1 MAAANTPLA
10 THSPERLN
18 QLVADAWMVACPI
31 AITVIAQVVVPAC
44 RRRHSLLPSQI
55 GCHQAAHDA
64 LIATRH
70 AHMITETKVTPL
82 GDTVL
87 PERPVGTETM
97 NEEQLALLITRDAMV
112 GVAKVTL
119 PSSRGNA

>member
-1 MAAANTPLA
+1 MASANTPLA

-97 NEEQLALLITRDAMV
+97 NEEQLASLITRDAMV